1 MSVCLSVTLCACA
14 FRLRQE
20 VLSRTSPQ
28 LVSLFTTCAFILV
41 QVEVM
46 KEGLAYTQ
54 LDWTRPPYEQQL
66 QRLAVCKRL
75 LLAVELSSGLE
86 GAELCLQ
93 AVVMCYGVLAPLIQH
108 QLMAPPLAKVWAC
121 VCVYIRIYVLYGPAR
136 ACPGLHTDGVC
147 MGPHVHCALRSY
159 NTHVHC
165 ALRSYNT
172 QAYCNNCIL

>member
-1 MSVCLSVTLCACA
+1 MYICVMLCCVSIQVPHDRVVLMFPSSLSVHLHIYPSVCMSVCLSVTLCTCA

-46 KEGLAYTQ
+46 KEGLTYTR

-93 AVVMCYGVLAPLIQH
+93 AVVMCYGMLAPLIQH

-121 VCVYIRIYVLYGPAR
+121 VCVYIRTYVR
-136 ACPGLHTDGVC
+136 TVWAC
-147 MGPHVHCALRSY
+147 
-159 NTHVHC
+159 
-165 ALRSYNT
+165 
-172 QAYCNNCIL
+172 

>member
-1 MSVCLSVTLCACA
+1 MFPSYLSIYVSIRLSVCLSVTLCACA
-14 FRLRQE
+14 SRLRQE

-46 KEGLAYTQ
+46 KEGLAYTR

-66 QRLAVCKRL
+66 LRLAVCKRL

-86 GAELCLQ
+86 GAGLCLQ

-121 VCVYIRIYVLYGPAR
+121 VHTYIHMYVHTVW
-136 ACPGLHTDGVC
+136 AC
-147 MGPHVHCALRSY
+147 
-159 NTHVHC
+159 
-165 ALRSYNT
+165 
-172 QAYCNNCIL
+172 